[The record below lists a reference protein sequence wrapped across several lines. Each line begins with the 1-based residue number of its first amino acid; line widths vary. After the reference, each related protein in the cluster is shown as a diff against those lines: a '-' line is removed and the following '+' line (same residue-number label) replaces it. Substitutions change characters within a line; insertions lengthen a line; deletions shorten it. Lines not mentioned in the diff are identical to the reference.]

1 MYRATGAEKY
11 KKAAHL
17 LRKQLESH
25 PRTKEGG
32 FWHKFIYTNQMW
44 LDGLYMGSPFY
55 AEFTKLF
62 GDEKD
67 FDDVAKQI
75 ILMEKYAKDD
85 KTGLLYHGWDESRQQ
100 LWSNKETGCSPNF
113 WSRAMGWYCMAI
125 VDVLDYLPK
134 DHSQRPSIIEIL
146 NNIVK
151 ALIKVQ
157 HPTQGVW
164 YQVLDQEDR
173 EGNYLEASGSC
184 MFTYAIAK
192 GISNGYLS
200 KEYVEVVAKAYKGII
215 DHFIEIDDKGLVNL
229 NGTCMVAGLGG
240 NPYRDGSYDYYIGEP
255 IKYNDL
261 KGVGA
266 FILASAEVEKILCDN
281 TL

>member
-1 MYRATGAEKY
+1 
-11 KKAAHL
+11 
-17 LRKQLESH
+17 
-25 PRTKEGG
+25 
-32 FWHKFIYTNQMW
+32 
-44 LDGLYMGSPFY
+44 
-55 AEFTKLF
+55 
-62 GDEKD
+62 
-67 FDDVAKQI
+67 
-75 ILMEKYAKDD
+75 MEKYAKDD

-134 DHSQRPSIIEIL
+134 DHSQRDRIIEIL

-164 YQVLDQEDR
+164 YQVLDQGDR

-184 MFTYAIAK
+184 MFVYAIAK
-192 GISNGYLS
+192 GILNGYLS
-200 KEYVEVVAKAYKGII
+200 KKYVEVVATAYKGII
-215 DHFIEIDDKGLVNL
+215 DHFIEVDDKGLVNL

-266 FILASAEVEKILCDN
+266 FILASSEVEKILCDN